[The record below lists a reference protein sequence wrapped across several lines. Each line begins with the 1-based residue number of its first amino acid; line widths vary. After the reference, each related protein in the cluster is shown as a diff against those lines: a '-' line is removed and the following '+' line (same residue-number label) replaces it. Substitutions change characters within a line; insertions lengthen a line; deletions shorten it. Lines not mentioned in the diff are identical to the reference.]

1 MRRVSNLGTVNL
13 EVAVVNKDCSDL
25 CDYLRIS
32 HLEKL
37 I

>member
-1 MRRVSNLGTVNL
+1 MRRVSNLGSVNL
-13 EVAVVNKDCSDL
+13 EVAVVNKDCGEL
-25 CDYLRIS
+25 CDYLKIS